1 MTPLKYLV
9 VGASRSGLLTA
20 QRLGAEG
27 HEVTLV
33 SRRGGQ
39 ATAKGVRH
47 LALDASDPAALARVA
62 AGTQT
67 IFNCAMPAY
76 DRWPREFPVLAGAV
90 LAAAE
95 QSGADLVTLGNI
107 YGYGELT
114 AEPIVE
120 SRALNPISVKG
131 VVRAGMWAAARASR
145 ARVTEVRA
153 SDFLGRGVVSYF
165 TWMVLPSISRGET
178 ASFPGDLDALHSW
191 TFTDDVVSTL
201 IAASRSGE
209 SWGRAWHVPSI
220 DLSLRELTLRTARI
234 AGFKEPGLRRMS
246 LHELAVA
253 ATEVPVMREVM
264 EMAYLFEKPCLLNA
278 EETARALRVA
288 ATPVERVIEDMVAA

>member
-1 MTPLKYLV
+1 MAIHKYLI
-9 VGASRSGLLTA
+9 VGASRSGCLTA
-20 QRLGAEG
+20 ERLGAEG

-33 SRRGGQ
+33 SRRGGLP
-39 ATAKGVRH
+39 TARGVRH
-47 LALDASDPAALARVA
+47 LALDASDPEALVA
-62 AGTQT
+62 VASGAKT

-76 DRWPREFPVLAGAV
+76 DRWPQDFPALAGAV
-90 LAAAE
+90 LSAAE

-114 AEPIVE
+114 DEPIVE
-120 SRALNPISVKG
+120 SRPLSPISVKG
-131 VVRAGMWAAARASR
+131 VVRTRMWAAAQASR

-165 TWMVLPSISRGET
+165 TWMVLPSIGRGEV
-178 ASFPGDLDALHSW
+178 ASFPGDLDVLHSW

-209 SWGRAWHVPSI
+209 SWGRAWHVPSV

-264 EMAYLFEKPCLLNA
+264 EMAYLFDKPCLLSS
-278 EETARALRVA
+278 EETARALRVV
-288 ATPVERVIEDMVAA
+288 ATPVEWMIKDMVSA